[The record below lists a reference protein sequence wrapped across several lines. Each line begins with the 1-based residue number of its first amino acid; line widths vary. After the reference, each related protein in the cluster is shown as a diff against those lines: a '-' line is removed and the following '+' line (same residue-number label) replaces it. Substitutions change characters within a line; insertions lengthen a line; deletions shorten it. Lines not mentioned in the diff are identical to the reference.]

1 MFVSPRF
8 SPPSEIISSS
18 CPIQNR
24 SYNMQH
30 EPDSMLKK
38 KKKPQMEVKM
48 VYSEQKRIKNEMF
61 RKY

>member
-1 MFVSPRF
+1 
-8 SPPSEIISSS
+8 
-18 CPIQNR
+18 
-24 SYNMQH
+24 MQH